1 MVKDDV
7 LSRHSAYCQA
17 AAGPYPAALCR
28 TTASATYHLLRCPF
42 QEHQLVL
49 IGSRREKNAINK
61 TAQDEPAGTD
71 MGAVGSTHILK
82 FYYFSFSEVLEYN
95 LELPLLFKVHLKI
108 ISLHSKLSEL

>member
-1 MVKDDV
+1 MMFFQDTLPIARQLQDPILQPCAELQLQLHTIYWGV
-7 LSRHSAYCQA
+7 HSKNTNLYWLEA
-17 AAGPYPAALCR
+17 
-28 TTASATYHLLRCPF
+28 
-42 QEHQLVL
+42 E
-49 IGSRREKNAINK
+49 EKKNAINK